1 VEYLIF
7 WVRVK
12 EFVLT
17 SIIKTHFMKKIFAL
31 LFIIICCNA
40 SFAQV
45 KSTGSQSFSLFWS
58 TFQKN
63 LKVKTYLLSNIS
75 FPYFYSCN
83 YLDPGK
89 ITKKEFEEQGIEIFV
104 NGNAFISYSLDLPL
118 GSLSIKT
125 YTNLYMDEYLKNN
138 FLKTYGNLSDVYVIS
153 EKGNENDPIGYKAYF
168 KLINGEF
175 KFIGFEG
182 QEQGD

>member
-1 VEYLIF
+1 
-7 WVRVK
+7 
-12 EFVLT
+12 
-17 SIIKTHFMKKIFAL
+17 MKKIFAL
-31 LFIIICCNA
+31 LFIIICSNA

-58 TFQKN
+58 TFKKN

-83 YLDPGK
+83 YFAEPGQ
-89 ITKKEFEEQGIEIFV
+89 ITKKEFEEQGIQIFV
-104 NGNAFISYSLDLPL
+104 NGNAFISYSLDQPPEY
-118 GSLSIKT
+118 LSIKT
-125 YTNLYMDEYLKNN
+125 YSNQYMDEYLKNN
-138 FLKTYGNLSDVYVIS
+138 FLKAYGNLSDVYVIS

-168 KLINGEF
+168 KLINGAF
-175 KFIGFEG
+175 KFIGFDG